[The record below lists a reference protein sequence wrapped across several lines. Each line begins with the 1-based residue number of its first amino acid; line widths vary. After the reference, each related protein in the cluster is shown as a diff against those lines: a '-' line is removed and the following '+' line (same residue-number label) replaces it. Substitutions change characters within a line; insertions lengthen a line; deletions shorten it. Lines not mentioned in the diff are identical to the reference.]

1 MLPDIVRPPSV
12 DPSWSEILKEAKN
25 PATDASAKDTV
36 DKLKKSTS
44 KTNGLPDD
52 SKGPIRDHKQT
63 SPVKTSSSKKKKE
76 LPNDVKNGS
85 NKETPPYGKHK
96 DADVIENQN
105 QSQKEK
111 DMTAEQT
118 RGRVRIPKR
127 QAVKVQ
133 VHKTA
138 PIVAGIITKCIEI
151 FHINRLWLIE
161 LRTQPPKKS
170 FIGPSRRKR

>member
-25 PATDASAKDTV
+25 PATDASAEDTV
-36 DKLKKSTS
+36 DKPKKGTS
-44 KTNGLPDD
+44 KTNGLSDD
-52 SKGPIRDHKQT
+52 SKGPIRDHMQT

-76 LPNDVKNGS
+76 LPN
-85 NKETPPYGKHK
+85 KETPPYGKHK
-96 DADVIENQN
+96 DVDVIENQN
-105 QSQKEK
+105 QNQKEK

-151 FHINRLWLIE
+151 FHINRLWLVE

-170 FIGPSRRKR
+170 FMGPRRRKR

>member
-1 MLPDIVRPPSV
+1 MLPDIVRLPSV

-96 DADVIENQN
+96 DADAIENQN

-138 PIVAGIITKCIEI
+138 PIVAGIIAKITKCIEI
-151 FHINRLWLIE
+151 FHKY
-161 LRTQPPKKS
+161 QPS
-170 FIGPSRRKR
+170 MAG